1 MKRFSVA
8 AGVILIL
15 AVLLCSCAN
24 ADYQFDDLQGP
35 SGVSYQWMI
44 LNNASNTFGASHEF
58 AIDVSG
64 DVLTTGGA
72 LLEVLNG
79 DSVSAIDDRSL
90 HTFYIVAVDG
100 HAEFDMNF
108 RSPSLVFIQDV
119 ATPNLQAMTN
129 VTENA
134 VPYIDTKT
142 ANGKPSGDYDDL
154 WRQYKFQI
162 DRNRDTGNYDTVAQY
177 FYFQQN
183 PNTLPSQGIPRPM
196 IIANV
201 SPYSAQEEPLEL
213 RMTLRDTSN
222 NDGNITAYDRDT
234 WYLNESKTTGG
245 LQWVFVPVDNL
256 NTDNT
261 RINYYLTTEVV
272 NHTSYRYAAYDGQVS
287 TANSRV
293 YPYSWRF
300 DLPRFQGANDIVRDF
315 QLARESN
322 IAPGLVSVY
331 RRAYN
336 VNEENKRPLR
346 LFPVDDP
353 STSGIYDLRLNHR
366 IIYGK
371 RLGET
376 YKYSSTDGAKFNL
389 FEITAY
395 QPRPNS
401 MNFYD
406 NVALITGSSRT
417 VSPATSNLTASSVS
431 HTQTSQIPNEAIQY
445 FTVNH
450 TIPGT
455 LRSSSTEGILPL
467 HITINIPVTQIN
479 DRDWWNDMLTEW
491 RNSGS
496 IGEMFADKFEIYL
509 LTETNG
515 TANPWNLSQELM
527 NKGIYSDQIKVFFD
541 EERGRITQDNDRG
554 LITVSFIVMLMNG
567 TRDGVRPELSIV
579 SDNSVTQDKDYIVIR
594 DGNDD
599 NKWKMTFFIAPSG
612 YTVNPDPLPDIPASD
627 DKSSKSSGSSGG
639 GGCNYGHGIMAL
651 SVIAMMMINRKKER

>member
-1 MKRFSVA
+1 MKRFNLA
-8 AGVILIL
+8 AGVIIIL
-15 AVLLCSCAN
+15 AVLSCSGAF

-44 LNNASNTFGASHEF
+44 LNNSSGTFGASHEY

-64 DVLTTGGA
+64 DVLTTGES
-72 LLEVLNG
+72 LLNVLNG
-79 DSVSAIDDRSL
+79 DSVSDIDDRSL

-108 RSPSLVFIQDV
+108 RSPSLVFVEDV
-119 ATPNLQAMTN
+119 ATPNLALSTMTN
-129 VTENA
+129 END
-134 VPYIDTKT
+134 VPYTDTKT

-154 WRQYKFQI
+154 WRQYKFVI
-162 DRNRDTGNYDTVAQY
+162 DRNRETGRYDTVAQY

-183 PNTLPSQGIPRPM
+183 PGTLPSQGIPRPM
-196 IIANV
+196 VIANV
-201 SPYSAQEEPLEL
+201 SPYGAQEEPLEL

-222 NDGNITAYDRDT
+222 NEGNITAYDRDT
-234 WYLNESKTTGG
+234 WYMDNPKTVGG

-272 NHTSYRYAAYDGQVS
+272 NHTSYRYAAYDGQS
-287 TANSRV
+287 SSNTWV
-293 YPYSWRF
+293 YPSSWRF
-300 DLPRFQGANDIVRDF
+300 DLPRTQGATDIVREF
-315 QLARESN
+315 QLARTSH
-322 IAPGLVSVY
+322 IAPGLVSMY
-331 RRAYN
+331 KRTYN

-346 LFPVDDP
+346 LFPVDD
-353 STSGIYDLRLNHR
+353 TYGTGVYDLRLNHR

-376 YKYSSTDGAKFNL
+376 YKYPASEGRFNL

-401 MNFYD
+401 MNFYE
-406 NVALITGSSRT
+406 NVAAVTGSTRT

-431 HTQTSQIPNEAIQY
+431 RTLPANEAIQY

-455 LRSSSTEGILPL
+455 LRSSTTEGIMPL

-496 IGEMFADKFEIYL
+496 IEEMFADKFEIYL
-509 LTETNG
+509 LTETDG
-515 TANPWNLSQELM
+515 KANPWNLSQELM
-527 NKGIYSDQIKVFFD
+527 KKGIYSDQIKVFFD

-594 DGNDD
+594 DGSDD

-612 YTVNPDPLPDIPASD
+612 YVVNPEPEPEPEPDD
-627 DKSSKSSGSSGG
+627 NTTKSSGG
-639 GGCNYGHGIMAL
+639 GGCNSGLGIMAFMMI
-651 SVIAMMMINRKKER
+651 IAMIRKKER

>member
-1 MKRFSVA
+1 MKRFSIA
-8 AGVILIL
+8 AGVLIIL
-15 AVLLCSCAN
+15 AVLSCSNAN

-35 SGVSYQWMI
+35 SGISYQWMI
-44 LNNASNTFGASHEF
+44 LNNAANTFGASHEY

-64 DVLTTGGA
+64 DIITTGDA
-72 LLEVLNG
+72 ILNVLNG
-79 DSVSAIDDRSL
+79 DSVNEITDRSL

-108 RSPSLVFIQDV
+108 RSPAMRFDV
-119 ATPNLQAMTN
+119 ATPNLALTTITN
-129 VTENA
+129 END

-142 ANGKPSGDYDDL
+142 PIDVPTGDYDPL
-154 WRQYKFQI
+154 WRNYRFVI
-162 DRNRDTGNYDTVAQY
+162 DRNRDTGRYDTVAQY

-183 PNTLPSQGIPRPM
+183 PAVSPSQGIPRPM
-196 IIANV
+196 VIANV
-201 SPYSAQEEPLEL
+201 SPYTAQEEPLEL
-213 RMTLRDTSN
+213 RMTLRDSSN

-234 WYLNESKTTGG
+234 WYMNDNKTTGG

-272 NHTSYRYAAYDGQVS
+272 NHTSYRYAAYDGQSSVN
-287 TANSRV
+287 TWV
-293 YPYSWRF
+293 YPSMWRF
-300 DLPRFQGANDIVRDF
+300 DLPRIQGATDIEHEF
-315 QLARESN
+315 QLAPASH

-336 VNEENKRPLR
+336 VNETNKRPLR
-346 LFPVDDP
+346 LFPVDDVYG
-353 STSGIYDLRLNHR
+353 TGLYDLRLNHR

-376 YKYSSTDGAKFNL
+376 YKYPASEGRFNL

-395 QPRPNS
+395 QPRPNDG
-401 MNFYD
+401 MNFY
-406 NVALITGSSRT
+406 NNIARITGSTKT
-417 VSPATSNLTASSVS
+417 VSPATSNFTSSSVS
-431 HTQTSQIPNEAIQY
+431 RTRNSIPNEAIQY

-450 TIPGT
+450 SIPGQ
-455 LRSSSTEGILPL
+455 LRSSTVEGILPL
-467 HITINIPVTQIN
+467 HITINIPVTLID

-491 RNSGS
+491 RNSGNV
-496 IGEMFADKFEIYL
+496 GEMFADKFEIYL
-509 LTETNG
+509 LTETDG
-515 TANPWNLSQELM
+515 KANPWNLSQELM
-527 NKGIYSDQIKVFFD
+527 KKGVYSDQIKVFFD

-579 SDNSVTQDKDYIVIR
+579 ADDSVTQEKDYIVIR

-599 NKWKMTFFIAPSG
+599 NKWNMTFFIAPSG
-612 YTVNPDPLPDIPASD
+612 YVVNPENNNDNNNNNNNSNN
-627 DKSSKSSGSSGG
+627 SGSTGGSG
-639 GGCNYGHGIMAL
+639 GGCNAFFGMSAL
-651 SVIAMMMINRKKER
+651 MLLGAFMYRRKEK